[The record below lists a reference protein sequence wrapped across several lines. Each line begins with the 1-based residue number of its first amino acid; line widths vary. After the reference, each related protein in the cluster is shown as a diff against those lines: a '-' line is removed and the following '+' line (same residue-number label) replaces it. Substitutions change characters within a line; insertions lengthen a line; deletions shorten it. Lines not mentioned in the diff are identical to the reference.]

1 MQIAEAVRT
10 DILKALAADQL
21 DLPVLPETALR
32 IREAADDPNMDAP
45 RLAKVLSGD
54 AAVAARVLR
63 IANSPLMRG
72 SQSIND
78 LRLAV
83 SRLGIPMS
91 SNLATGFAMENM
103 FQATSEAIDTKMRQI
118 WQRAT
123 DVAAMSAAIARHY
136 TRLKPDQAMLA
147 GLTHSIG
154 ALPVLAWA
162 ENDDQLCANQSTL
175 TRVIDAVQQE
185 VGAAILARWE
195 FPAEIANVPVDCQNP
210 GRQRDAPDYAD
221 VVAVARLQCSIGD
234 PGSPS
239 VEQLAK
245 LPAYVRIGLDPREPD
260 EEFTEMVANV
270 KSAMS

>member
-1 MQIAEAVRT
+1 MQLADVVRT

-32 IREAADDPNMDAP
+32 IREAADDPNIDAP
-45 RLAKVLSGD
+45 RLARVLAGD

-72 SQSIND
+72 SQAIND
-78 LRLAV
+78 LKLAV

-91 SNLATGFAMENM
+91 ANLATGFAMENM
-103 FQATSEAIDTKMRQI
+103 FQATSEAIDTKMREI

-123 DVAAMSAAIARHY
+123 DVAAMSAAIARTY

-162 ENDDQLCANQSTL
+162 EADDRLCANQATL
-175 TRVIDAVQQE
+175 TRIIEAVQPE

-195 FPAEIANVPVDCQNP
+195 FPPEIASVPVACHDLA
-210 GRQRDAPDYAD
+210 RDVGAPDYAD
-221 VVAVARLQCSIGD
+221 IVTVARLQCSA
-234 PGSPS
+234 GSPGAPTLDQMA
-239 VEQLAK
+239 EI
-245 LPAYVRIGLDPREPD
+245 PAFVRLGIDPRQPD
-260 EEFTEMVANV
+260 EEFQAMVAEV
-270 KSAMS
+270 RSAMG